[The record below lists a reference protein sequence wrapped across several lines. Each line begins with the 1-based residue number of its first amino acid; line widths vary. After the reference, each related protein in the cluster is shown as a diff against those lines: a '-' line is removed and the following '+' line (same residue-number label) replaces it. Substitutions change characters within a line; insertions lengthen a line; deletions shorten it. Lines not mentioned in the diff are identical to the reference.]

1 MRTFACKT
9 VALAVEAQHN
19 RQTRYTVQKR
29 AATAPRP
36 QEGSEAEW
44 CATMLSLAIKRN
56 DELWSVNKDERSTVA
71 MMMIECSHKMVQES
85 DGMNNEVQ
93 KIGIND
99 PKKQMEKIRD

>member
-1 MRTFACKT
+1 
-9 VALAVEAQHN
+9 
-19 RQTRYTVQKR
+19 
-29 AATAPRP
+29 
-36 QEGSEAEW
+36 
-44 CATMLSLAIKRN
+44 
-56 DELWSVNKDERSTVA
+56 